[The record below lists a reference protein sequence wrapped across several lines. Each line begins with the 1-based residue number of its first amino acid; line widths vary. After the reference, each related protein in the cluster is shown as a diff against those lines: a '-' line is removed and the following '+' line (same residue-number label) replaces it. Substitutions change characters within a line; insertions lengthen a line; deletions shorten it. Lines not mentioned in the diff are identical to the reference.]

1 MITRLASRSLAA
13 AICSALLA
21 SAPCT
26 AQADG
31 TWTFKL
37 PAQSLADALR
47 AVGGRAS
54 TNVFFEPRLVA
65 DYQAPAL
72 DGELTVGQ
80 ALGQL
85 LRGTGLTF
93 RYLDDNTITI
103 VQQQAGSGGSSGPAT
118 VPASATSLNQS
129 FGRFR
134 LAQADESATSETRG
148 AAHREEEEIVVTGS
162 RLGRSSVEGAVPVQ
176 VYDRERIERSGQTT
190 VTDFLNTLPQV
201 SVSTPE
207 NSGVYAGQT
216 TIQLRGL
223 PKGTT
228 LVLINGRRLQNG
240 GATAYYGG
248 YFDLN
253 NIPAAAVERIE
264 IVPQGSSAIYGS
276 DALAGVVNIILK
288 KDFDGVQANAHY
300 GGGSGIDDK
309 SLDFALGQSWD
320 RASFSL
326 IGSYYERSELANSE
340 RYVTGNDALGVR
352 TDRCSPGTVTSTN
365 GGALPGLSSSFAA
378 ISPGVSGE
386 PTLADFTAGTRA
398 DCRLYADGNVIP
410 PAERASVFASGT
422 LRLAS
427 NVELFAELMY
437 SHSEQTTWY
446 YYPTQINRRVPASN
460 AFNPFGV
467 DVLVSNKLVSP
478 GTKRVYDGEAEFV
491 RPLLGVRGEFGRSW
505 HWEAAAWE
513 SRDKS
518 NYTQAGNYL
527 DSVALTQALA
537 SAEPTTALNMF
548 SDSNPGSVALL
559 RSIYQDDHTENRGE
573 AQVVNAF
580 VKGSLF
586 DLPGGAVEMA
596 FGGEYTSNEL
606 IWLNDRNAQSNF
618 RYDRDTKSVFA
629 EVRVPLIGSKRPLAG
644 DVMALTAAARY
655 DDYSDFGSN
664 VTPQYAL
671 EWRPFDTLLL
681 RASYAEAFKAPGL
694 VQVYG
699 PLRLYQGN
707 CCVIDPL
714 NGGAS
719 VSFDDISGGN
729 PDLQP
734 ELGESRALGFVW
746 SPTAIDGLT
755 TSVTYWE
762 LQQSNRATQLSTPQ
776 TFVDYPDLFPGRVI
790 RDPVTNQIQTIDLS
804 FLNFG
809 EVNVEG
815 LDVDVSYRWR
825 TRAGDF
831 VPAVALAEI
840 FEYRSELV
848 PGAPARD
855 RLGHADETEAWA
867 PRRKGSVSLGWSMGS
882 YSANANARYVSSY
895 TDYQYLGPT
904 TRQLGDFWMFDLAAR
919 YELDLAH
926 RFIENA
932 FVQLSVVNLA
942 NSLPRWSAFNAGS
955 KGYDP
960 TQYDIRGRFVS
971 LNFGFKL

>member
-1 MITRLASRSLAA
+1 MIARFVSRSLAA

-26 AQADG
+26 AQAAG

-47 AVGGRAS
+47 AVGGQAS

-65 DYQAPAL
+65 DHQAPAL
-72 DGELTVGQ
+72 MGELTVEQ

-93 RYLDDNTITI
+93 RYLDDKTITI
-103 VQQQAGSGGSSGPAT
+103 VEQQAGSGSTSEATKYST
-118 VPASATSLNQS
+118 VPTSAANSTQS
-129 FGRFR
+129 FGRLR
-134 LAQADESATSETRG
+134 LAQLDESTTHT
-148 AAHREEEEIVVTGS
+148 AARRDEEEIVVTGS
-162 RLGRSSVEGAVPVQ
+162 RLGRTSVEGAVPVL
-176 VYDRERIERSGQTT
+176 VYERERIERSGQTT

-207 NSGVYAGQT
+207 NAGVYAGQT

-228 LVLINGRRLQNG
+228 LVLLNGRRLQNG

-288 KDFDGVQANAHY
+288 KDYEGLQANAHY

-309 SLDFALGQSWD
+309 SLDFAFGQNWD

-326 IGSYYERSELANSE
+326 IGSYYERSELDNSE
-340 RYVTGNDALGVR
+340 RDVTGNDAIGVR
-352 TDRCSPGTVTSTN
+352 TDRCSPGTVSSAN
-365 GGALPGLSSSFAA
+365 GGVLPGLSSSFAA
-378 ISPGVSGE
+378 ISPGVTGT
-386 PTLADFTAGTRA
+386 PTLADFTAGTRT
-398 DCRLYADGNVIP
+398 DCRQYADGNAIP
-410 PAERASVFASGT
+410 PAERASMFASGT
-422 LRLAS
+422 FRLTS
-427 NVELFAELMY
+427 NVELFAELIY

-446 YYPTQINRRVPASN
+446 YYPSQINRRVPASN

-467 DVLVSNKLVSP
+467 DVLVSNKLLSP
-478 GTKRVYDGEAEFV
+478 DTRRTYDGEAEFT
-491 RPLLGVRGEFGRSW
+491 RPLLGARGDFGATW

-518 NYTQAGNYL
+518 NYTQTGNYL
-527 DSVALTQALA
+527 DTVALTQALA
-537 SAEPTTALNMF
+537 SSDPATALNMF
-548 SDSNPGSVALL
+548 SDSNLGSAALL
-559 RSIYQDDHTENRGE
+559 HSIYQDDHIENRGE

-580 VKGSLF
+580 VKGALF

-596 FGGEYTSNEL
+596 FGGEYVSSDL
-606 IWLNDRNAQSNF
+606 IWHNDRDPQSNF
-618 RYDRDTKSVFA
+618 KYGRDTTSVFA
-629 EVRVPLIGSKRPLAG
+629 EVRVPIVGSRRPLAG
-644 DVMALTAAARY
+644 DVLALTAAARY

-664 VTPQYAL
+664 VTPQYAV
-671 EWRPFDTLLL
+671 EWRPLDSLLL

-699 PLRLYQGN
+699 PLRRYEGG
-707 CCVIDPL
+707 CCVVDPL

-719 VSFDDISGGN
+719 VPYAQIYGGN
-729 PDLQP
+729 PNLQP
-734 ELGESRALGFVW
+734 ELGESSAIGLVW
-746 SPTAIDGLT
+746 SPASIEGLQ

-776 TFVDYPDLFPGRVI
+776 VFVDYSDLFPGRVI
-790 RDPVTNQIQTIDLS
+790 RDPVTQQIQSIDIT

-815 LDVDVSYRWR
+815 LDVDVSYRLR

-831 VPAVALAEI
+831 VPAVSLAEVFKYSSALI
-840 FEYRSELV
+840 
-848 PGAPARD
+848 PGAPAKD
-855 RLGHADETEAWA
+855 RLGNADETEAWA
-867 PRRKGSVSLGWSMGS
+867 PRRKGSVSLAWSLGAL
-882 YSANANARYVSSY
+882 SASANARYVSSY

-904 TRQLGDFWMFDLAAR
+904 TRQLGDFWMFDLSGR
-919 YELDLAH
+919 YELDLPYS
-926 RFIENA
+926 FVENA

-942 NSLPRWSAFNAGS
+942 NSLPRWSAFNAGT
-955 KGYDP
+955 KGYDS